1 MAWATLRSN
10 PRFLRFFL
18 AGVLSFAAPTAGLIV
33 LSSEI
38 VRSYGLGGS
47 GPMYAALTLSF
58 LGLSATIP
66 TLGSA
71 AVSGTLADRVNRL
84 RLLRIV
90 TIVALV
96 ALGGAIAVLSLRP
109 DGQIAAP
116 GPYGFY
122 LPMWVLLAFPL
133 WAALTSAV
141 TIFRPTFNAS
151 LPRLLPATHLGRANG
166 LIYAATVGAG
176 VVTWLAVGPIDD
188 AGYPQ
193 LALLLPLLLFAGSL
207 VCLFLLSEELQEKP
221 RRARRPFLSDAAEGY
236 RYIGSRPELLAL
248 TFGSLGVNF
257 LNALALVELSLLAL
271 DSLHQSITFLA
282 ALNAVASLGAG
293 TGAYLI
299 GRSRFEARSGR
310 LIGLFILPMGA
321 AVALLPVLGNP
332 ILVLVD
338 MFFFGLFPGMVQT
351 IFVAAVQAT
360 VPNRVLGRVFAADEM
375 GSYGLVPVGQY
386 AGGLLTVAVGLES
399 TYLLSGIGTVGI
411 GLALLLIPAVGRFGF
426 QPAPERAA
434 EGRTEEPTTAAA
446 AVPVK

>member
-1 MAWATLRSN
+1 MAWATLRSH
-10 PRFLRFFL
+10 PLFLRFFL
-18 AGVLSFAAPTAGLIV
+18 SGVFSFAAPTAGLII

-38 VRSYGLGGS
+38 VRTYGLSGS
-47 GPMYAALTLSF
+47 GPTFAALSLSF

-71 AVSGTLADRVNRL
+71 AVSGTLADRLNRL
-84 RLLRIV
+84 RLLRVV
-90 TIVALV
+90 TLVALL
-96 ALGGAIAVLSLRP
+96 ALGGAIAVLSLRTP
-109 DGQIAAP
+109 DQVSLP
-116 GPYGFY
+116 GPAGYY
-122 LPMWVLLAFPL
+122 LPVWVLLAFPL

-141 TIFRPTFNAS
+141 TIFRPAFNAS
-151 LPRLLPATHLGRANG
+151 LPRLLPANELGRANG
-166 LIYAATVGAG
+166 LVYAATVGVG
-176 VVTWLAVGPIDD
+176 VATWLAVGPIDD

-193 LALLLPLLLFAGSL
+193 LALLLPLGLFVASL
-207 VCLFLLSEELQEKP
+207 VCLLQISPALQEP
-221 RRARRPFLSDAAEGY
+221 VRRGRRSFLSDAMEGY
-236 RYIGSRPELLAL
+236 RYIGSRSELLAL
-248 TFGSLGVNF
+248 TFGSLGINF
-257 LNALALVELSLLAL
+257 LNALALVELSLFAL

-282 ALNAVASLGAG
+282 ALNGVASLGAG

-351 IFVAAVQAT
+351 IFIAAVQAT

-375 GSYGLVPVGQY
+375 GSYGLVPLGQY
-386 AGGLLTVAVGLES
+386 TGGLLTVALGLG
-399 TYLLSGIGTVGI
+399 TTFLVSGIGTAGI

-426 QPAPERAA
+426 RPTSESPRATELPESAPLPAPVRA
-434 EGRTEEPTTAAA
+434 E
-446 AVPVK
+446 